1 MFGPQEFYTTKNT
14 VWKINETVLSRTY
27 KRRVAFEHYL
37 SKSTDR
43 FYRPGY
49 NLLCSNIGGR
59 HSICHSVRAP
69 LCWQRS
75 PRSRGEVHRRNRN
88 ETGSTGTLEHP
99 VQIDHNRPCRQIY
112 GSGGQLVRVFTM
124 MYHLR
129 SILHDNCIYMYMRFT
144 DIVSY
149 VTIKTILD
157 KNYIVFFIS
166 E

>member
-1 MFGPQEFYTTKNT
+1 MWDTINSLMFGLHPELYTTACKKNSG
-14 VWKINETVLSRTY
+14 WRISETVLSRTY

-37 SKSTDR
+37 SKSGDR

-88 ETGSTGTLEHP
+88 ETGSTGSLEHP
-99 VQIDHNRPCRQIY
+99 VQIDHNRPCRQIH
-112 GSGGQLVRVFTM
+112 GSGDQLARL
-124 MYHLR
+124 Y
-129 SILHDNCIYMYMRFT
+129 C
-144 DIVSY
+144 Y
-149 VTIKTILD
+149 VLYAFNIIH
-157 KNYIVFFIS
+157 II
-166 E
+166 

>member
-1 MFGPQEFYTTKNT
+1 MTACTKNSG
-14 VWKINETVLSRTY
+14 WRINDETVLSRTY

-37 SKSTDR
+37 SKSEDR

-59 HSICHSVRAP
+59 RSICHSMRAP

-88 ETGSTGTLEHP
+88 ETGSTGSLEHP

-112 GSGGQLVRVFTM
+112 GSGDQFARVFTIL
-124 MYHLR
+124 YRSHTIIYLIIYLIIITFTFTYAFHRYRFKRDNKNVLR
-129 SILHDNCIYMYMRFT
+129 
-144 DIVSY
+144 
-149 VTIKTILD
+149 
-157 KNYIVFFIS
+157 
-166 E
+166 